1 MSRSVVEGLILA
13 VRTVVQH
20 IDSCERLRREGADEF
35 SQARARRDL
44 AESARLATET
54 ADLSEKLHASAL
66 GAVAAQVAR
75 IAAPV
80 SSLTATDQPD
90 PPEEPPP
97 SAA

>member
-1 MSRSVVEGLILA
+1 MSRSLVKGLILA

-54 ADLSEKLHASAL
+54 ADLSEKLHAR
-66 GAVAAQVAR
+66 AVGSVRAQIACLAAAEH
-75 IAAPV
+75 PE
-80 SSLTATDQPD
+80 PPED
-90 PPEEPPP
+90 PPPE
-97 SAA
+97 AA

>member
-44 AESARLATET
+44 VEAARLATET
-54 ADLSEKLHASAL
+54 ADLSEKPHAR
-66 GAVAAQVAR
+66 AVGSVRAQIARLAAAEH
-75 IAAPV
+75 PE
-80 SSLTATDQPD
+80 PPED
-90 PPEEPPP
+90 PPPQ
-97 SAA
+97 AA